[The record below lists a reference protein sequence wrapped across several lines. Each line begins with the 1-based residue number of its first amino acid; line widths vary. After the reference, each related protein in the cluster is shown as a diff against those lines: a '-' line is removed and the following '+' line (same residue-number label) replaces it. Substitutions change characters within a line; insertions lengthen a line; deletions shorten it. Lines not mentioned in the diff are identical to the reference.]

1 MNTGIDGRNQH
12 INAVDYV
19 AGRPTPSERQAMDAH
34 LANCARCQAA
44 VEAVRQVEDDGVS
57 QNTRA
62 LVGYVADLLVST
74 VVLVAPIANQLSQPA
89 PPPEPQ
95 EEPGLPPLFE
105 PLRVL
110 TPQVAAGANKMRRFV
125 GRFGLVLILT
135 VIVLLLPRPDGLSE
149 AGQHAL
155 AAFVFTGSILA
166 LEPVSLPIAALMVP
180 LALVALAVATSTEA
194 FETFSRPVVFLILA
208 SLFIA
213 EGLRKHGLTRRLA
226 FQTLVAA
233 GGKVSLILLG
243 IMLIAALFSMWV
255 ENTATAAVLIPVAL
269 TVASQVPDPKN
280 AKGLLILLVMGIAYA
295 ASLGGMA
302 TVMGAGSNAV
312 AAGFLGEIQ
321 PFTFVDWMVYGLPAM
336 VLLFPITW
344 WLLQKLIKVEVDFI
358 DVETVRRQLQEMG
371 PMSQSERELSAVM
384 LVTII
389 LWVSGSYLESA
400 LGLPGTLLSPAMVAI
415 MAVSYLAIRG
425 IINWEDVKGVSWGIF
440 FMIGAGLALGAALT
454 RTGATDWLAELISPI
469 VSGPPLIVSLLL
481 LVFISALLTNVMN
494 NTTIAAVFVP
504 ILISLSLTDPTL
516 NPVLLVM
523 AVTLAT
529 TFGYSL
535 PSASGRMALVSASGI
550 IAPRDMMRYGLVATV
565 ISALILGL
573 LFYLFSLL
581 NFI

>member
-1 MNTGIDGRNQH
+1 
-12 INAVDYV
+12 
-19 AGRPTPSERQAMDAH
+19 
-34 LANCARCQAA
+34 
-44 VEAVRQVEDDGVS
+44 
-57 QNTRA
+57 
-62 LVGYVADLLVST
+62 
-74 VVLVAPIANQLSQPA
+74 
-89 PPPEPQ
+89 
-95 EEPGLPPLFE
+95 
-105 PLRVL
+105 
-110 TPQVAAGANKMRRFV
+110 
-125 GRFGLVLILT
+125 
-135 VIVLLLPRPDGLSE
+135 
-149 AGQHAL
+149 
-155 AAFVFTGSILA
+155 
-166 LEPVSLPIAALMVP
+166 
-180 LALVALAVATSTEA
+180 
-194 FETFSRPVVFLILA
+194 
-208 SLFIA
+208 
-213 EGLRKHGLTRRLA
+213 
-226 FQTLVAA
+226 
-233 GGKVSLILLG
+233 
-243 IMLIAALFSMWV
+243 
-255 ENTATAAVLIPVAL
+255 
-269 TVASQVPDPKN
+269 
-280 AKGLLILLVMGIAYA
+280 
-295 ASLGGMA
+295 
-302 TVMGAGSNAV
+302 
-312 AAGFLGEIQ
+312 
-321 PFTFVDWMVYGLPAM
+321 

>member
-1 MNTGIDGRNQH
+1 MSAGGENQDQH
-12 INAVDYV
+12 ISAAVYV
-19 AGRPTPSERQAMDAH
+19 TGRLSSSESQVMEAH
-34 LANCARCQAA
+34 LAGCARCRAA
-44 VEAVRQVEDDGVS
+44 VDAVQRLKADHSD
-57 QNTRA
+57 QNTRV
-62 LVGYVADLLVST
+62 LVNYVADLLVST
-74 VVLVAPIANQLSQPA
+74 VVLVAPIANQLAQPA
-89 PPPEPQ
+89 APPEPQ
-95 EEPGLPPLFE
+95 EVAAEQPAFE

-110 TPQVAAGANKMRRFV
+110 QPRIAAGANKMWRFV
-125 GRFGLVLILT
+125 GRFGLVLFLT
-135 VIVLLLPRPDGLSE
+135 IIVLLIPRPDGLTE

-180 LALVALAVATSTEA
+180 LALVALSVANTTEA
-194 FETFSRPVVFLILA
+194 FEPFSRPVVFLILA

-226 FQTLVAA
+226 LQTLVAA

-243 IMLIAALFSMWV
+243 IMLIAGLFSMWV

-269 TVASQVPDPKN
+269 TVASQVPDPNK
-280 AKGLLILLVMGIAYA
+280 AKGLLILLVMGIAYS

-312 AAGFLGEIQ
+312 AAGFLTEIM
-321 PFTFVDWMVYGLPAM
+321 PFSFVDWMVYGMPAFI
-336 VLLFPITW
+336 LLFPVTW
-344 WLLQKLIKVEVDFI
+344 FLLLRLIRVEVDHI
-358 DVETVRRQLQEMG
+358 DVQAVRRQLQQMG
-371 PMSQSERELSAVM
+371 PLSSAERELSVVM
-384 LVTII
+384 AVTII
-389 LWVSGSYLESA
+389 LWVGGSFLEPA
-400 LGLPGTLLSPAMVAI
+400 LQLPSTLLAPAMVAI

-454 RTGATDWLAELISPI
+454 RTGATDWVAELISPI
-469 VSGPPLIVSLLL
+469 VSGPPLIISILL
-481 LVFISALLTNVMN
+481 LVFLSALLTNVMN

-504 ILISLSLTDPTL
+504 ILISLARTDTTL
-516 NPVLLVM
+516 NPVLLVL

-550 IAPRDMMRYGLVATV
+550 IEPRDMIRYGLVATT

-573 LFYLFSLL
+573 FFYITSAL
-581 NFI
+581 NLI